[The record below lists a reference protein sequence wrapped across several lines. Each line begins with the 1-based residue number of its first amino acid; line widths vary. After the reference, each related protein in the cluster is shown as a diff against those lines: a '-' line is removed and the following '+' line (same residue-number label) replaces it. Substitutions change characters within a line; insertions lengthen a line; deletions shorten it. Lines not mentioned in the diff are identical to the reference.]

1 MNVPERDAILERI
14 ENDLPLDDMLVI
26 DAHGHNGGSW
36 GHWVPFH
43 DAGGIV
49 TTLERVGIDKM
60 CISAMK
66 ALATDVQAGND
77 DMIELTEEFPH
88 RFVGLA
94 VANPRF
100 VHEIDD
106 ELARCFQHE
115 GVRGI
120 KVHPTTYV
128 HDYPINGPNYEPVWE
143 FARHHNCPVLMHAGP
158 RSEIPTCGP
167 ELIAEV
173 ARRHPQVN
181 ILIGHTG
188 SYDSW
193 LSLDEHIA
201 ITKQYDNLFLET
213 STMNRFYRAVDYM
226 VQKVGSER
234 VIFGSDGPFHSIIA
248 EFGSIVYARI
258 SQREKEDILG
268 RNIARLLGLDNNGK

>member
-94 VANPRF
+94 VANP
-100 VHEIDD
+100 
-106 ELARCFQHE
+106 
-115 GVRGI
+115 
-120 KVHPTTYV
+120 
-128 HDYPINGPNYEPVWE
+128 
-143 FARHHNCPVLMHAGP
+143 VL
-158 RSEIPTCGP
+158 
-167 ELIAEV
+167 
-173 ARRHPQVN
+173 
-181 ILIGHTG
+181 
-188 SYDSW
+188 
-193 LSLDEHIA
+193 
-201 ITKQYDNLFLET
+201 
-213 STMNRFYRAVDYM
+213 YM
-226 VQKVGSER
+226 KLMMS
-234 VIFGSDGPFHSIIA
+234 
-248 EFGSIVYARI
+248 
-258 SQREKEDILG
+258 
-268 RNIARLLGLDNNGK
+268 

>member
-1 MNVPERDAILERI
+1 
-14 ENDLPLDDMLVI
+14 
-26 DAHGHNGGSW
+26 
-36 GHWVPFH
+36 
-43 DAGGIV
+43 
-49 TTLERVGIDKM
+49 
-60 CISAMK
+60 
-66 ALATDVQAGND
+66 
-77 DMIELTEEFPH
+77 
-88 RFVGLA
+88 
-94 VANPRF
+94 
-100 VHEIDD
+100 
-106 ELARCFQHE
+106 
-115 GVRGI
+115 
-120 KVHPTTYV
+120 
-128 HDYPINGPNYEPVWE
+128 
-143 FARHHNCPVLMHAGP
+143 MHAGP

-201 ITKQYDNLFLET
+201 ITKQYDNFFLET

-248 EFGSIVYARI
+248 EFGSMSMRVSANERKRI
-258 SQREKEDILG
+258 F
-268 RNIARLLGLDNNGK
+268 